1 MKRFLEHADDY
12 DGIPVFYQT
21 TGEWLPRY
29 ADFGLTFAKLG
40 EEARVPLS
48 SFTLEG
54 GGTAKTLRDDAA
66 ARAEG
71 RRSVPR
77 RRAHGG

>member
-1 MKRFLEHADDY
+1 M
-12 DGIPVFYQT
+12 FYQG

-40 EEARVPLS
+40 EEARVSLS

-54 GGTAKTLRDDAA
+54 GGTAKTLRTALRRVLKDGGAFRVVEPHAADA
-66 ARAEG
+66 
-71 RRSVPR
+71 RR
-77 RRAHGG
+77 